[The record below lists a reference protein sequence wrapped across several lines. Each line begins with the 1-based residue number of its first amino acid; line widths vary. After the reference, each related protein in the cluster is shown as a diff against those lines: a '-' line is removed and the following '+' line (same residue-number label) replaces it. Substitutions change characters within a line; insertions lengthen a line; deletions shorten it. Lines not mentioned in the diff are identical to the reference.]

1 MAEKINHVCIL
12 AVKVL
17 IQAIFVDRFW
27 VAVYWGVAMIQTL
40 YIFTALISRNI
51 SSHKKYYI
59 CIIGCNKYSTKIWKG
74 LNCLLIVISNKGWI
88 HDFVY
93 GEGTDPFQVADL
105 KPIFCKCFQKSSKK
119 IFTVCKRSL
128 RRLCFYRCLS
138 VHVGGCPGPGP
149 GGVYPGGC
157 PGPGMGGGVGWGCPG
172 PGPGGVSQ
180 HALRQTPPS
189 ADGYSCGQYTSYWN
203 AFLFLCK
210 MGWGRS
216 RNQVPSKSA
225 DVETYQVLFRLLT
238 KLKRFESTYNS
249 KQYLAMLANIGS
261 NLGSN
266 LVQNVER

>member
-1 MAEKINHVCIL
+1 MFLQMSVCPRRGG
-12 AVKVL
+12 V
-17 IQAIFVDRFW
+17 QAQ
-27 VAVYWGVAMIQTL
+27 AQ
-40 YIFTALISRNI
+40 
-51 SSHKKYYI
+51 
-59 CIIGCNKYSTKIWKG
+59 
-74 LNCLLIVISNKGWI
+74 
-88 HDFVY
+88 
-93 GEGTDPFQVADL
+93 
-105 KPIFCKCFQKSSKK
+105 
-119 IFTVCKRSL
+119 
-128 RRLCFYRCLS
+128 
-138 VHVGGCPGPGP
+138 

-189 ADGYSCGQYTSYWN
+189 ADGYCCGQYTSYWN

-238 KLKRFESTYNS
+238 QLKRFESTYNS

-261 NLGSN
+261 NLESN
-266 LVQNVER
+266 LAQNVER